1 MLKTSRDNIRKKSEK
16 DKCKV
21 YRIDSKP
28 LEGKELE
35 ESPEESKTFVV
46 ETLSKKVGLHKMLK
60 SLLKDNKEFKQK
72 IREHKVKIREH
83 EDMIR
88 NLVSKENSRSNY
100 EIIGSSRFRCVMS
113 LVYELEQNINTM
125 TTNLANKLYTK
136 FPREYRTLV
145 LSNNNKKKTI
155 TYYDAL
161 ALESDSARRKLLNSI
176 QENFDM
182 EYKIY
187 KKVDLVTVMPKLR
200 ELRRKRNKFSAHLFE
215 EETSESN
222 LKVKVNILLD
232 IEKALAEGDVSEDV
246 KEVDILILIAMNK
259 KKTDIEKTNN
269 KTLQE
274 ILLAKE

>member
-1 MLKTSRDNIRKKSEK
+1 MLQRSRDNIRKKSEK
-16 DKCKV
+16 EKCKV

-46 ETLSKKVGLHKMLK
+46 ETSSKKVGLHKMLE

-72 IREHKVKIREH
+72 IREHEVT
-83 EDMIR
+83 IR

-136 FPREYRTLV
+136 FPREYRTLI

-176 QENFDM
+176 QENFDI

-187 KKVDLVTVMPKLR
+187 QKVDLVTVMPKLR
-200 ELRRKRNKFSAHLFE
+200 ELRRKRNKISAHLFE
-215 EETSESN
+215 ER
-222 LKVKVNILLD
+222 
-232 IEKALAEGDVSEDV
+232 
-246 KEVDILILIAMNK
+246 NK
-259 KKTDIEKTNN
+259 
-269 KTLQE
+269 
-274 ILLAKE
+274 